1 MTPPFITGLAIG
13 FTIAVPV
20 GPVGVLCLK
29 RSLRDGRLAGLI
41 SGLGAAT
48 ADAIYGL
55 IAALGLTFITN
66 ELLAHQREIQL
77 GGGIFLL
84 LLGINML
91 RAKPASVGA
100 RTVDSPRLKRAFFS
114 TLALTLTNPMTI
126 LAFVGIFA
134 GFGIGAGGGGGGTS
148 TSCWLVSGVF
158 VGSAIWWTILS
169 SSAEWLGK
177 RMQQGGL
184 RVFHAFAGILI
195 AGFGVWQL
203 IRLALDR

>member
-1 MTPPFITGLAIG
+1 MPPFITGLTIG

-20 GPVGVLCLK
+20 GPVGVLCLR
-29 RSLRDGRLAGLI
+29 RSLRDGRLSGLV

-66 ELLAHQREIQL
+66 ELAAHQQAIQL

-84 LLGINML
+84 LLGLNMF
-91 RAKPASVGA
+91 RSKPAVTGE
-100 RTVDSPRLKRAFFS
+100 RTVYAPRLKRAFFS

-134 GFGIGAGGGGGGTS
+134 GFGLGAQTDS
-148 TSCWLVSGVF
+148 TGSACWLVLGVF
-158 VGSAIWWTILS
+158 VGSAIWWTMLS
-169 SSAEWLGK
+169 FSAAWFGQRL
-177 RMQQGGL
+177 QQGGL
-184 RVFHAFAGILI
+184 RFFHGFAGILI
-195 AGFGVWQL
+195 AGFGAWQL
-203 IRLALDR
+203 IQLALDR